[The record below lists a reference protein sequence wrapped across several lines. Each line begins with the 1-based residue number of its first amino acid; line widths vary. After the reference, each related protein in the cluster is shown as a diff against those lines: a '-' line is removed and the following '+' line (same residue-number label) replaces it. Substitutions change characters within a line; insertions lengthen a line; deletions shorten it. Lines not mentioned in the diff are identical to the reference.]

1 MTDESPKRPKETGVT
16 SNAELRALID
26 EWRTWIEEKEE
37 QQHGQT
43 IATKEVEKCADDLEA
58 LLED

>member
-26 EWRTWIEEKEE
+26 EWRDDAEQIE
-37 QQHGQT
+37 Q
-43 IATKEVEKCADDLEA
+43 ATGVYPPALTECAADLEA
-58 LLED
+58 LIED